1 MGYHYLFEVMT
12 RLEKGACCWMHLQ
25 DFGRGA
31 RIELSKMA
39 KLLGMKFIGF
49 NPNAQQVSL
58 EFKGKG
64 VTYPLEEF
72 VRQYEREC
80 TTSLT

>member
-1 MGYHYLFEVMT
+1 MT
-12 RLEKGACCWMHLQ
+12 RKRGVRWMQLQ
-25 DFGRGA
+25 DFGRGT

-39 KLLGMKFIGF
+39 RLLGMKFIGF
-49 NPNAQQVSL
+49 NPKAQQVSL

-72 VRQYEREC
+72 VEQYEREC
-80 TTSLT
+80 PTSFN

>member
-1 MGYHYLFEVMT
+1 MQL
-12 RLEKGACCWMHLQ
+12 K

-39 KLLGMKFIGF
+39 KQLGMRFIGF

-58 EFKGKG
+58 EFQGKG

-72 VRQYEREC
+72 VQQYESVRP
-80 TTSLT
+80 TALT

>member
-1 MGYHYLFEVMT
+1 MQF
-12 RLEKGACCWMHLQ
+12 K

-39 KLLGMKFIGF
+39 KLLGMKFIGY
-49 NPNAQQVSL
+49 NPKDQQVSL
-58 EFKGKG
+58 EVHGKG

-72 VRQYEREC
+72 IQQYERLC
-80 TTSLT
+80 PIT